1 MNPNT
6 LQLIVEFRCK
16 AERLN
21 EVEDRAKEF
30 VERTRKEPGCEE
42 VSFYR
47 VNEDCERFVFMAQFK
62 DVASLEEHFECSW
75 RQEATDHLADILAEP
90 ARRST
95 LQRVA

>member
-1 MNPNT
+1 MNPSS

-16 AERLN
+16 AERLG
-21 EVEDRAKEF
+21 EVEERATAF
-30 VERTRKEPGCEE
+30 VEKTRAEPGCED

-47 VNEDCERFVFMAQFK
+47 VNEDSERFVFLARFK
-62 DVASLEEHFECSW
+62 DVGSLEEHFEVSW
-75 RQEATDHLADILAEP
+75 REEAAEHMADILAEP

>member
-6 LQLIVEFRCK
+6 LQLIVELRCK
-16 AERLN
+16 VERLN
-21 EVEDRAKEF
+21 DVEERAKAF
-30 VERTRKEPGCEE
+30 VERTREEPGCEE

-47 VNEDCERFVFMAQFK
+47 VNEDCERFVFLAQFK
-62 DVASLEEHFECSW
+62 DVNSLEEHFECSW
-75 RQEATDHLADILAEP
+75 RQEATDYMADLLAEP